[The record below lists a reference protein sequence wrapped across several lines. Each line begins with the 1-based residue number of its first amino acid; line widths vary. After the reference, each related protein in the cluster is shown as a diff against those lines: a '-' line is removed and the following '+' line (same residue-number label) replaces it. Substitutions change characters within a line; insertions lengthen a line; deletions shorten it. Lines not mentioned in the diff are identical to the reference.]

1 MNAPG
6 GLTPLWN
13 AALPNRIDLVVYN
26 GYLGLGASLSDSVLA
41 QRDLLGA
48 SSRTPLCERRKLE
61 QTEGWLTVVM
71 SE

>member
-1 MNAPG
+1 MPRE
-6 GLTPLWN
+6 
-13 AALPNRIDLVVYN
+13 ALPPFGMLRYPTALTLYN

-41 QRDLLGA
+41 QLDLLGA
-48 SSRTPLCERRKLE
+48 SSCTPLCERRKLE

>member
-1 MNAPG
+1 MPRE
-6 GLTPLWN
+6 
-13 AALPNRIDLVVYN
+13 ALPPYRMLRCPTAKTFTVYN

-41 QRDLLGA
+41 QLDLLGA